1 MNTVRMTVLF
11 KSGQERKFT
20 VGAEVW
26 EELWETIHSDRMTHD
41 AALMFNK
48 RIIVRV
54 SDVSAFWVDEIA
66 NNV

>member
-1 MNTVRMTVLF
+1 MNTV
-11 KSGQERKFT
+11 
-20 VGAEVW
+20 
-26 EELWETIHSDRMTHD
+26 RMTHD